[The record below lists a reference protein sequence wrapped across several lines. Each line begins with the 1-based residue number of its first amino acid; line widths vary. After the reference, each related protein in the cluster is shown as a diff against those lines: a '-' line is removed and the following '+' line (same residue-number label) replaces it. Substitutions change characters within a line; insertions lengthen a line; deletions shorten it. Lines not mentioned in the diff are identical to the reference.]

1 MLHIILLILKI
12 LGFLI
17 LGILALILLVL
28 FIVLLNPFMYSLK
41 ASGEDSLES
50 IKGEVRFRWLFRL
63 LSGRVA
69 YENGAVAWQM
79 RIAWKK
85 YGSVDE
91 DGSQDEDKGVE
102 KIQTPESRKA
112 EEPQKEA
119 QREQA
124 QKEKTQKE
132 EVYHKG
138 TSREEEPR
146 ETTSRERQRQEEA
159 PEKKQEENLKRI
171 VKKKN
176 KKDPSL
182 SERFRAFWDKIK
194 YTFQKICDN
203 IRTLGKKKDK
213 LIAFT
218 EDAVHRSAFSKVIK
232 ELQRLLRTL
241 CPQKADVWLKFGFED
256 PALTGYALAM
266 LSLIYPYVGEY
277 TRLQPDFENKVLK
290 GKAYV
295 KGKIRVVH
303 ILIPALSLLRDKNV
317 RITYHH
323 IRRFRL

>member
-28 FIVLLNPFMYSLK
+28 LIVLLNPFMYSLK

-102 KIQTPESRKA
+102 KVQTPESRKA
-112 EEPQKEA
+112 
-119 QREQA
+119 
-124 QKEKTQKE
+124 
-132 EVYHKG
+132 
-138 TSREEEPR
+138 EEPR

-159 PEKKQEENLKRI
+159 PEKKQEENPKRI

-303 ILIPALSLLRDKNV
+303 ILIPALSLLLDKNV

>member
-28 FIVLLNPFMYSLK
+28 LIVLLNPFMYSLK

-50 IKGEVRFRWLFRL
+50 IKGEMRFRWLFRL

-112 EEPQKEA
+112 EEP
-119 QREQA
+119 
-124 QKEKTQKE
+124 
-132 EVYHKG
+132 
-138 TSREEEPR
+138 R

-159 PEKKQEENLKRI
+159 PEKKQEENPKRI

-203 IRTLGKKKDK
+203 IRSFGK
-213 LIAFT
+213 
-218 EDAVHRSAFSKVIK
+218 
-232 ELQRLLRTL
+232 
-241 CPQKADVWLKFGFED
+241 
-256 PALTGYALAM
+256 
-266 LSLIYPYVGEY
+266 
-277 TRLQPDFENKVLK
+277 
-290 GKAYV
+290 
-295 KGKIRVVH
+295 
-303 ILIPALSLLRDKNV
+303 
-317 RITYHH
+317 
-323 IRRFRL
+323 

>member
-28 FIVLLNPFMYSLK
+28 LIVLLNPFMYSLK

-50 IKGEVRFRWLFRL
+50 IKGEMRFRWLFRL

-85 YGSVDE
+85 YGSLDE

-112 EEPQKEA
+112 EEP
-119 QREQA
+119 
-124 QKEKTQKE
+124 
-132 EVYHKG
+132 
-138 TSREEEPR
+138 R

-159 PEKKQEENLKRI
+159 PEKKQEENPKRI

-182 SERFRAFWDKIK
+182 SERFWAFWDKIK

-303 ILIPALSLLRDKNV
+303 ILIPALSLLLDKNV

>member
-28 FIVLLNPFMYSLK
+28 LIVLLNPFMYSLK

-50 IKGEVRFRWLFRL
+50 IKGEMRFRWLFRL

-112 EEPQKEA
+112 EEP
-119 QREQA
+119 
-124 QKEKTQKE
+124 
-132 EVYHKG
+132 
-138 TSREEEPR
+138 R

-159 PEKKQEENLKRI
+159 PEKKQEENPKRI

-303 ILIPALSLLRDKNV
+303 ILIPALSLLLDKNV

>member
-28 FIVLLNPFMYSLK
+28 LIVLLNPFMYSLK
-41 ASGEDSLES
+41 TSGEDSLES

-102 KIQTPESRKA
+102 KIQTPENRKA
-112 EEPQKEA
+112 
-119 QREQA
+119 
-124 QKEKTQKE
+124 
-132 EVYHKG
+132 
-138 TSREEEPR
+138 EEPR

-159 PEKKQEENLKRI
+159 PEKKQEENPKRI

-182 SERFRAFWDKIK
+182 SERFWAFWDKIK

-218 EDAVHRSAFSKVIK
+218 EDAVHRSTFSKVIK

-303 ILIPALSLLRDKNV
+303 ILIPALSLLLDKNV

>member
-28 FIVLLNPFMYSLK
+28 LIVLLNPFMYSLK
-41 ASGEDSLES
+41 TSGEDSLES

-112 EEPQKEA
+112 EEP
-119 QREQA
+119 
-124 QKEKTQKE
+124 
-132 EVYHKG
+132 
-138 TSREEEPR
+138 R

-159 PEKKQEENLKRI
+159 PEKKQEENPKRI

-303 ILIPALSLLRDKNV
+303 ILIPALSLLLDKNV

>member
-28 FIVLLNPFMYSLK
+28 LIVLLNPFMYSLK

-50 IKGEVRFRWLFRL
+50 IKGEMRFRWLFRL

-112 EEPQKEA
+112 EEP
-119 QREQA
+119 
-124 QKEKTQKE
+124 
-132 EVYHKG
+132 
-138 TSREEEPR
+138 R

-182 SERFRAFWDKIK
+182 SERFWAFWDKIK

-303 ILIPALSLLRDKNV
+303 ILIPALSLLLDKNV